1 MRRRT
6 RESMRMGEADRKALR
21 FTVIAEQ
28 GERGSAV

>member
-6 RESMRMGEADRKALR
+6 RESTRTSEADLKALR